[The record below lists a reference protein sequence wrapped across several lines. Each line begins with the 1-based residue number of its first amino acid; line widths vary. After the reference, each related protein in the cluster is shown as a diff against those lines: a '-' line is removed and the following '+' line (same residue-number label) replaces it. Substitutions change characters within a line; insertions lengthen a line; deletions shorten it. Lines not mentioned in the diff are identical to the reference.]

1 MKVVIFAG
9 GVGTRLWPLS
19 RQNTPKQ
26 FGKIIGDKSTL
37 QLAYDRVSP
46 IFAPDD
52 IYVSSGVRYREVI
65 ENQLPMLPKQNLI
78 FEPEMRDVGAA
89 VGLVTA
95 ILDKIA
101 PNEPFIILWSDQI
114 VKQEELFR
122 DILKAVGKMLDEE
135 KNKIIFIAH
144 NSRFASQNLGWI
156 ERGEKTKSLNGF
168 DLYEFKSWHYRPD
181 ADSAE
186 IFHKSEFHY
195 WNPGYFG
202 TTAGFLFSLYKKFAP
217 EMYEKLLEIRESY
230 GTPEFESKLSELYP
244 SLEKISFDNLILEK
258 MDPNDGCVVGSDF
271 GWSDVGA
278 WESLKEALS
287 ENEDDN
293 VEKGKV
299 LLTDSKDSLVYNYTD
314 KMVMGIDLEKFL
326 VINTEDVLLVCPKDS
341 VPKIKKLVESL
352 NGTEHEDLV

>member
-19 RQNTPKQ
+19 RKNTPKQ

-37 QLAYDRVSP
+37 QLAFERVSP
-46 IFAPDD
+46 IFKPKD
-52 IYVSSGVRYREVI
+52 IYISSGIRYREVI
-65 ENQLPMLPKQNLI
+65 EKQLPLIPKENFI

-101 PNEPFIILWSDQI
+101 PDEPFIILWSDHV

-122 DILKAVGKMLDEE
+122 NLIKFVGEMLAKD
-135 KNKIIFIAH
+135 KNKIIFMAH
-144 NSRFASQNLGWI
+144 HSRFASQNLGWI
-156 ERGEKTKSLNGF
+156 ETGEKAKSQNEF
-168 DLYEFKSWHYRPD
+168 DLFEFKSWHYRPD
-181 ADSAE
+181 AETAE
-186 IFHKSEFHY
+186 KFHKSDSHY

-217 EMYEKLLEIRESY
+217 DMYAKLLEIREAY
-230 GTPEFESKLSELYP
+230 ATPEFEQKLEEIYP
-244 SLEKISFDNLILEK
+244 NLEKNSFD
-258 MDPNDGCVVGSDF
+258 GYVVGSDF

-287 ENEDDN
+287 ESEDDN

-299 LLTDSKDSLVYNYTD
+299 MLTDSKDSLVYNYTD
-314 KMVMGIDLEKFL
+314 KMVVGIDLDKFL
-326 VINTEDVLLVCPKDS
+326 VVNTDDVILVCPKDS

-352 NGTEHEDLV
+352 NGTDNEHLA